1 MRIVRNEDDAH
12 ALVLGVI
19 DKPQNGRRLFDA
31 KSRGRLIEDE
41 HFRAEIHR
49 SADRDYLTLAAGQ
62 SADQLIAIP
71 HAGDAEFSYLLERDA
86 VAALGV
92 EPAEWRT
99 SLFQL
104 RAEEE
109 IAAHAH

>member
-1 MRIVRNEDDAH
+1 MALDEHDKVVAGGHRVMRIVRDEDDAH

-31 KSRGRLIEDE
+31 KSRGRLIEDQ

-62 SADQLIAIP
+62 SADQLIAIS
-71 HAGDAEFSYLLERDA
+71 HAGDAEFSYLFERDA
-86 VAALGV
+86 VASFGV
-92 EPAEWRT
+92 
-99 SLFQL
+99 
-104 RAEEE
+104 
-109 IAAHAH
+109 